1 MSLSPGPYDIESLI
15 ASYLSGEASRDEIA
29 LVENWRNESDT
40 NRRYFEQMKL
50 IFEKA
55 AATTISGEFDV
66 DRAWEELRA
75 KIPDRHKGKTIP
87 LKPGFPDYKLFMRIA
102 AGIVVFLAVGYFA
115 YNFFRNDAATH
126 LEVLAGKTTA
136 SDTLPEGSEVF
147 LNRQTRIE
155 YTFNERKNVHTAKVV
170 GEAYF
175 NINHNKDRTF
185 IVQADETFIKDIGT
199 TFNVKAYPE
208 AATIE
213 VVVEE
218 GEVMFYTEGNPGI
231 YLKANGKG
239 IYDKKTRTFAVAEP
253 EPNVTAYKTKFFS
266 FSNHSLETVVKTLN
280 DVYPTKIE
288 IGENLRECHLTVSFN
303 DESIGEIANIIAETL
318 GLTVSESD
326 NIIILKG
333 PGCPG
338 SEPQ

>member
-1 MSLSPGPYDIESLI
+1 MSSGPYDIESLI
-15 ASYLSGEASRDEIA
+15 ASYLSGEASREEMA
-29 LVENWRNESDT
+29 LVENWKNESDS
-40 NRRYFEQMKL
+40 NRRYFEQLKL
-50 IFEKA
+50 IFEQA
-55 AATTISGEFDV
+55 ADTTTSEGFDV
-66 DRAWEELRA
+66 DRAWQRFRT
-75 KIPDRHKGKTIP
+75 KISDRPNGKTIP
-87 LKPGFPDYKLFMRIA
+87 LKSGLPDYRLFMRIA
-102 AGIVVFLAVGYFA
+102 AGIVVFLGVGFFA
-115 YNFFRNDAATH
+115 YNFFRNDAIAH

-155 YTFNERKNVHTAKVV
+155 YSFNERKNVHTAKLV

-175 NINHNKDRTF
+175 NINHNEDKTF
-185 IVQADETFIKDIGT
+185 IVQAEETFIKDIGT

-208 AATIE
+208 ATTIE

-231 YLKANGKG
+231 LLKAHGKG

-266 FSNHSLETVVKTLN
+266 FSNHSLETVVKALN

-318 GLTVSESD
+318 GLTVSESG
-326 NIIILKG
+326 NIITLKG
-333 PGCPG
+333 PGCAG
-338 SEPQ
+338 LEP

>member
-1 MSLSPGPYDIESLI
+1 MSPGPYDIESLI
-15 ASYLSGEASRDEIA
+15 ASYLSGEASREEMA
-29 LVENWRNESDT
+29 LVENWKNESDS
-40 NRRYFEQMKL
+40 NRRYFEQLKL
-50 IFEKA
+50 IFEQ
-55 AATTISGEFDV
+55 ATDTTGSEGFDV
-66 DRAWEELRA
+66 DRAWEKFRTR
-75 KIPDRHKGKTIP
+75 ISDPHNGNTIP
-87 LKPGFPDYKLFMRIA
+87 LKSRFPDYRLFMRIA
-102 AGIVVFLAVGYFA
+102 AGIVVFLGVGFLA
-115 YNFFRNDAATH
+115 YNFFRNDAVGH

-155 YTFNERKNVHTAKVV
+155 YRFNERKDAHTAKLV

-175 NINHNKDRTF
+175 NINHNEDKTF
-185 IVQADETFIKDIGT
+185 IVQAEETFIKDIGT
-199 TFNVKAYPE
+199 AFNVKAYPE

-239 IYDKKTRTFAVAEP
+239 IYDKKTRTFVVAEP

-280 DVYPTKIE
+280 DVYPEKIE

-318 GLTVSESD
+318 GLTVSESG
-326 NIIILKG
+326 NIITLKG
-333 PGCPG
+333 PGCAG
-338 SEPQ
+338 SEP